1 MYSVF
6 KYQDLRR
13 TVENKTFLLEEGFVS
28 DSDAQL
34 LSVELRFR
42 YKDQSCHL
50 FEISN
55 TKFQIKTGGDDRSRT
70 CDPLNANQVL
80 SQLSYI
86 PKKLVAG
93 TGFEPAT
100 FGL

>member
-28 DSDAQL
+28 DSGAHVPV
-34 LSVELRFR
+34 SVEIRFR
-42 YKDQSCHL
+42 YKDRRFL
-50 FEISN
+50 
-55 TKFQIKTGGDDRSRT
+55 KLGGDDRSRT

-86 PKKLVAG
+86 PKNLVAG

>member
-1 MYSVF
+1 LSKIKPSPKEGLISDNAGPHF
-6 KYQDLRR
+6 CGSSFDEK
-13 TVENKTFLLEEGFVS
+13 NKRVVALES
-28 DSDAQL
+28 
-34 LSVELRFR
+34 
-42 YKDQSCHL
+42 
-50 FEISN
+50 
-55 TKFQIKTGGDDRSRT
+55 GGDDRNRT